1 MLTEN
6 SQIVELLDEKE
17 KQNFKKA
24 VEYLIKMNKAD
35 KNLTGMEGMVSV
47 VSMDDLTMGFMNP
60 TTSK

>member
-35 KNLTGMEGMVSV
+35 KTWLEWRGWFR
-47 VSMDDLTMGFMNP
+47 LFR
-60 TTSK
+60 